1 MVACCYLCRVAIA
14 VVDMNIS
21 APATGMSSSSS
32 AIVSSQFWVSNSKP
46 SQFWGGGSTK
56 LELQS
61 KKDRLKRKLKLVV
74 TAELSKS
81 SSLSFGLDSQVTC
94 SHCNSFNLNFYLF
107 LIEVM
112 GV

>member
-14 VVDMNIS
+14 VVDKNIS
-21 APATGMSSSSS
+21 TPATGMSSSSS

-46 SQFWGGGSTK
+46 SQFWGGGGSTK
-56 LELQS
+56 LESQS

-94 SHCNSFNLNFYLF
+94 SHCNSFNLNFVF
-107 LIEVM
+107 N
-112 GV
+112 